1 MIVFA
6 PVCIWYTYQFD
17 ISSIPRR
24 AFSFL
29 FYYWHFFL
37 CWSTWSL
44 CCCVVGDSHSLTQ
57 FLSFTAHGWCAHE
70 NLFLLLKKEPMA
82 HRRSRSLS
90 LWHLIVVVIGGGGVC
105 CCYEFGRSNALLHRA
120 LVWIEHSYISWEQLI
135 QLFSVRIVID
145 RSLKSKSVKNERNR
159 SLFEASPS
167 FISKWCQLF
176 GVQCNGSDR
185 NSSAFCGNFVR
196 FRQHWF
202 DCEMVQVNCTVYK
215 L

>member
-1 MIVFA
+1 MIHI
-6 PVCIWYTYQFD
+6 PIWYFFYTAARIQFSILLLAF
-17 ISSIPRR
+17 ISLLID
-24 AFSFL
+24 L
-29 FYYWHFFL
+29 ITVL
-37 CWSTWSL
+37 L
-44 CCCVVGDSHSLTQ
+44 CCRRLSLTHTIPL
-57 FLSFTAHGWCAHE
+57 FHGTRMMRAWKFIFVIKKRAHGTQA
-70 NLFLLLKKEPMA
+70 LAL
-82 HRRSRSLS
+82 SLS